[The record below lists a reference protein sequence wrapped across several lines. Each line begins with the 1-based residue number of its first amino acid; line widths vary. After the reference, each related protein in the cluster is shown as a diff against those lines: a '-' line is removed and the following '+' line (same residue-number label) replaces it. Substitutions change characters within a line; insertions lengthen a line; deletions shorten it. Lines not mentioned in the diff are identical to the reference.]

1 MDNWQIRR
9 AFGDLGACIGFL
21 TRFPAPWA
29 AEPDRRFA
37 DALWAAPLVGLLI
50 GLAAALVFGLALFLG
65 LPTTIAAALAIA
77 ASLLATGCLHED
89 GLADVADGF
98 GGGRTAG
105 EKLAIMRDSRI
116 GTYGVL
122 ALAIGLILKWATLS
136 TFLSFHVALAALI
149 AAHTVSRALMPAFMH
164 LVPRARDDGLV
175 AGIGQVGGAPS
186 LTALILGF
194 AGLLFLGFLPAVLA
208 AVLLALWLLALRIIA
223 ERQIGGQTGDVV
235 GTLQQGGEIIVLLV
249 ACVALA

>member
-1 MDNWQIRR
+1 MDNWQMRR

-21 TRFPAPWA
+21 TRFPTPWGPD
-29 AEPDRRFA
+29 PDRRFA
-37 DALWAAPLVGLLI
+37 DSLWAAPLVGLLVGAI
-50 GLAAALVFGLALFLG
+50 AAFVFGLALRFG
-65 LPTTIAAALAIA
+65 LPSTIAAGLAVA
-77 ASLLATGCLHED
+77 AALLATGCLHED

-105 EKLAIMRDSRI
+105 DKLSIMRDSRI
-116 GTYGVL
+116 GTYGVV
-122 ALAIGLILKWATLS
+122 ALAISLLLKWAALS
-136 TFLSFHVALAALI
+136 TFLSFQGALAALI
-149 AAHTVSRALMPAFMH
+149 AAHMASRALMPGFMH

-175 AGIGQVGGAPS
+175 AGIGQVGGTAS
-186 LTALILGF
+186 LVALILGF
-194 AGLLFLGFLPAVLA
+194 LGLLLLGFFPAILA
-208 AVLLALWLLALRIIA
+208 GVLLALWLLVLRIIA

>member
-1 MDNWQIRR
+1 MDSWQIRR

-21 TRFPAPWA
+21 TRFPAPWGPD
-29 AEPDRRFA
+29 PDRRFA
-37 DALWAAPLVGLLI
+37 DSLWAAPLVGLLVGVI
-50 GLAAALVFGLALFLG
+50 AALIFGLALRFG
-65 LPTTIAAALAIA
+65 LPSTVAAGLAIA
-77 ASLLATGCLHED
+77 AALLATGCLHED

-105 EKLAIMRDSRI
+105 DKLAIMRDSRI

-122 ALAIGLILKWATLS
+122 ALAIALLLKWAALS
-136 TFLSFHVALAALI
+136 TILSFQGALAALI
-149 AAHTVSRALMPAFMH
+149 AAHMASRALMPGFMH

-175 AGIGQVGGAPS
+175 AGIGQVGGTAS
-186 LTALILGF
+186 LVALTLGLLGLLLLGF
-194 AGLLFLGFLPAVLA
+194 FPAILAG
-208 AVLLALWLLALRIIA
+208 VLLALWLLVLRIIA

-235 GTLQQGGEIIVLLV
+235 GTLQQGGEVIVLLV